1 MPDVK
6 RFWFFN
12 VFAVF
17 AGLWSFAYAG
27 AGDPTGNGKLA
38 YDDYAAVLTRH
49 VDDNGLVDYAGLK
62 KARAPLDGFVEGL
75 ARADRAAY
83 DSWPAAEKIAWWI
96 NAYNA
101 LTLRAVIDHYP
112 IKGTGAGGTDAG
124 ADYPQNSIRR
134 IPGVW
139 DKLEF
144 EVMATRMTLDHIEH
158 QMLRGLFK
166 EPRIHAALVCAAI
179 SCPPLRREPFAGA
192 RLDEQLDD
200 QVRRFLSRRD
210 SFRIDREKGA
220 VHLSSIFD
228 WFGEDFAGFAG
239 AVPVAGGLGA
249 KEKAVLG
256 FAARYLDGADRD
268 YIAAGKYT
276 VTYTPYDWT
285 LNERRGQE

>member
-1 MPDVK
+1 MTDAK
-6 RFWFFN
+6 GFWFFG
-12 VFAVF
+12 VIAMCAVMCPLVSANASDP
-17 AGLWSFAYAG
+17 AGNAK
-27 AGDPTGNGKLA
+27 PA
-38 YDDYAAVLTRH
+38 YDDYAVVLARH

-62 KARAPLDGFVEGL
+62 KARAPLDGFVKGL

-83 DSWPAAEKIAWWI
+83 DSWPAAERIAWWI

-112 IKGTGAGGTDAG
+112 IEGAVTGGTGAGS
-124 ADYPQNSIRR
+124 DYPQNSIRR

-158 QMLRGLFK
+158 KILRAGFK

-179 SCPPLRREPFAGA
+179 SCPPLRREPFTGA
-192 RLDEQLDD
+192 RLDNQLDD
-200 QVRRFLSRRD
+200 QVRRFLSRRG
-210 SFRIDREKGA
+210 SFQIDREKGA

-239 AVPVAGGLGA
+239 AVSVAGGLGA

-256 FAARYLDGADRD
+256 FAAKYLDGGDRD

-285 LNERRGQE
+285 LNER